1 MIKEINFSEKA
12 VERINQLI
20 AKKPSGTFFR
30 IAVQGGGCSGFKYDF
45 SFDNKIDEN
54 DSNRG
59 RNQGLILSSLAIVL
73 MLFMMPIQ
81 EDLDDSMEM
90 YGQYLSEYGTDT
102 YEMIALLSE
111 NDLTFEQ

>member
-1 MIKEINFSEKA
+1 MKTE
-12 VERINQLI
+12 NQLEQLHYKSNASI
-20 AKKPSGTFFR
+20 DSDAFLTR
-30 IAVQGGGCSGFKYDF
+30 LN
-45 SFDNKIDEN
+45 NKIDES

-111 NDLTFEQ
+111 NNLTLEQ

>member
-1 MIKEINFSEKA
+1 MKTE
-12 VERINQLI
+12 NQLEQLHYKSNASI
-20 AKKPSGTFFR
+20 DSDAFLTR
-30 IAVQGGGCSGFKYDF
+30 LN
-45 SFDNKIDEN
+45 NKIDES

-59 RNQGLILSSLAIVL
+59 RNQGLILSSLAIFL

>member
-1 MIKEINFSEKA
+1 MKTE
-12 VERINQLI
+12 NQLEQLHYKSNASI
-20 AKKPSGTFFR
+20 DSDAFLTR
-30 IAVQGGGCSGFKYDF
+30 LN
-45 SFDNKIDEN
+45 NKIDET

-59 RNQGLILSSLAIVL
+59 RNHGLILSSLAIVL

-90 YGQYLSEYGTDT
+90 YGQYLSDYGTDT

>member
-1 MIKEINFSEKA
+1 MKTE
-12 VERINQLI
+12 NQLEQLHYKSNVSI
-20 AKKPSGTFFR
+20 DSDAFLTR
-30 IAVQGGGCSGFKYDF
+30 LN
-45 SFDNKIDEN
+45 NKIDES

>member
-1 MIKEINFSEKA
+1 MKTE
-12 VERINQLI
+12 NQLEQLHYKSNASI
-20 AKKPSGTFFR
+20 DSDAFLTR
-30 IAVQGGGCSGFKYDF
+30 LN
-45 SFDNKIDEN
+45 NKIDES
-54 DSNRG
+54 DSNQG

>member
-1 MIKEINFSEKA
+1 MKTE
-12 VERINQLI
+12 NQLEQLHYKSNASI
-20 AKKPSGTFFR
+20 DSDAFLTR
-30 IAVQGGGCSGFKYDF
+30 LN
-45 SFDNKIDEN
+45 NKIDEN

-90 YGQYLSEYGTDT
+90 YGQYLSEYGTNT

>member
-1 MIKEINFSEKA
+1 MKTE
-12 VERINQLI
+12 NQLEQLHYKSNASI
-20 AKKPSGTFFR
+20 DSDAFLTR
-30 IAVQGGGCSGFKYDF
+30 LN
-45 SFDNKIDEN
+45 NKIDET

-59 RNQGLILSSLAIVL
+59 RNQGLIFSSLAIVL
-73 MLFMMPIQ
+73 MLFIMPIQ
-81 EDLDDSMEM
+81 QNSDDSMEM

>member
-1 MIKEINFSEKA
+1 MKTE
-12 VERINQLI
+12 NQLKQLHYKSNASI
-20 AKKPSGTFFR
+20 DSDAFLTR
-30 IAVQGGGCSGFKYDF
+30 LN
-45 SFDNKIDEN
+45 NKIDET
-54 DSNRG
+54 DSNQG